1 MPEGR
6 KNDKLHEAER
16 VFRAGRSTEVVS
28 TRKYWGQHGQKHGI
42 HKVQEDSQKKASAI
56 KASLA
61 VVGFLVVNILFFAV
75 TCPFVVWFGPFH
87 NIKTAA
93 LGAIGTSEHSY
104 LLHYIGMS
112 QQEINKLY
120 KQVAGPGGGT
130 TGVTINNNGDTTVTL
145 KQVSSSRFKGYLLE
159 VNDPTRVR
167 LGITP
172 SLGSKGATTSEI
184 ARDNGAIAAV
194 NAGGFDDPSGTGTGK
209 TPYGVIIHNG
219 VPVWGGNTE
228 DVEDLIGLD
237 GNGVLVSGSYTI
249 DEMEQM
255 NIRDGISFGPT
266 LIKNGEKMVT
276 AAENDNWSIAPR
288 TAIGQKQ
295 DGTILLLVIDGRQTN
310 SLGATLL
317 DVQNILYDEGAWTA
331 ANLDGGS
338 STTMYYQGK
347 VINHPCDLLGERLV
361 PTAFIVK

>member
-1 MPEGR
+1 
-6 KNDKLHEAER
+6 
-16 VFRAGRSTEVVS
+16 VS
-28 TRKYWGQHGQKHGI
+28 A
-42 HKVQEDSQKKASAI
+42 KKTL
-56 KASLA
+56 LA
-61 VVGFLVVNILFFAV
+61 VICFLVFNILFFVV
-75 TCPFVVWFGPFH
+75 TCPFVVMFGPFR

-93 LGAIGTSEHSY
+93 LGAVGTSKHQY
-104 LLHYIGMS
+104 LLRYIGMS
-112 QQEINKLY
+112 QQELNKLY
-120 KQVAGPGGGT
+120 KQVAGPGGET
-130 TGVTINNNGDTTVTL
+130 TGVTVNNKNDNTVAL
-145 KQVSSSRFKGYLLE
+145 KQVSSSRFKGYILE

-172 SLGSKGATTSEI
+172 SLGTKGELTSEI

-209 TPYGVIIHNG
+209 TPYGVIIHNDI
-219 VPVWGGNTE
+219 PVWGGNTE
-228 DVEDLIGLD
+228 DNVDLIGLD
-237 GNGVLVSGSYTI
+237 DNGVLVTGSYTMDAI
-249 DEMEQM
+249 AAM
-255 NIRDGISFGPT
+255 NIRDGVSFGPT
-266 LIKNGEKMVT
+266 LIKNGEKLVT
-276 AAENDNWSIAPR
+276 SAENANWSISPR

-295 DGTILLLVIDGRQTN
+295 DGTILLLVIDGRQIN
-310 SLGATLL
+310 SPGATLL